1 MDKEYFD
8 ALMESLADA
17 VAFSKGDISRARVIE
32 ADAAVYQA
40 SGAVQEPSDFSSDCQ
55 AEHTFSTSASTLIPT

>member
-32 ADAAVYQA
+32 ADVAVYQA
-40 SGAVQEPSDFSSDCQ
+40 SGAVQEPSDFSSD
-55 AEHTFSTSASTLIPT
+55 

>member
-8 ALMESLADA
+8 TLMESLADA

-40 SGAVQEPSDFSSDCQ
+40 SGTVQEPSDFSSD
-55 AEHTFSTSASTLIPT
+55 

>member
-1 MDKEYFD
+1 MDKEHFD

-32 ADAAVYQA
+32 ADAAVYRA
-40 SGAVQEPSDFSSDCQ
+40 NGAVQEPSDFGS
-55 AEHTFSTSASTLIPT
+55 E

>member
-1 MDKEYFD
+1 MDKEHFD

-32 ADAAVYQA
+32 ADAAVYRA
-40 SGAVQEPSDFSSDCQ
+40 SGAVQEPSDFSSD
-55 AEHTFSTSASTLIPT
+55 

>member
-17 VAFSKGDISRARVIE
+17 AAFACGDTSRAKVVE
-32 ADAAVYQA
+32 ADAAVYET
-40 SGAVQEPSDFSSDCQ
+40 SGVAQDKIPSGKY
-55 AEHTFSTSASTLIPT
+55 

>member
-17 VAFSKGDISRARVIE
+17 VAFSKGDIFRARVIE
-32 ADAAVYQA
+32 ADVAVYQA
-40 SGAVQEPSDFSSDCQ
+40 SGAVQEPSDFRSD
-55 AEHTFSTSASTLIPT
+55 